1 MFSKYRRWI
10 LSILMTALAALAC
23 NLPGGQAPEEPT
35 ATFTPSPASASPT
48 PTFTPTVE
56 QACTPTVT
64 TTTLANVRSGPGQVY
79 PILGN
84 LPQGASATVAGKSQ
98 DSAWWYIQFAGG
110 ENGYAWISTTVTT
123 SACIPT
129 TLAIIAAPPAPQ
141 APADADTEEAANNN
155 PEASATPTKFIIFI
169 PPGGFQLI
177 PTATPTKFIIFIP
190 PGGFQLI
197 PTATPTP

>member
-1 MFSKYRRWI
+1 MFFKYRRWF
-10 LSILMTALAALAC
+10 LSFFMIALAALAC
-23 NLPGGQAPEEPT
+23 NLPGGQPTEEPT
-35 ATFTPSPASASPT
+35 ATFTPTPGSASPT
-48 PTFTPTVE
+48 PTATATAE

-64 TTTLANVRSGPGQVY
+64 TTTLANVRNGPGQVY
-79 PILGN
+79 AILGN

-110 ENGYAWISTTVTT
+110 ENGFAWISTTVTT
-123 SACIPT
+123 STCIPT

-141 APADADTEEAANNN
+141 APADADTEEAAND
-155 PEASATPTKFIIFI
+155 PAASATPTKFIIFI

-190 PGGFQLI
+190 PGGFQII
-197 PTATPTP
+197 PSATPTP